1 MFVLFFN
8 RDGLSG
14 IRTPQD
20 ATDSATAKADV
31 EFLQRIAD
39 PLQALNDEILRIEA
53 EFRQQSPECEKEQQR
68 QAEQEELVWI
78 DFFRVHDDLQIVEA
92 NKNILKSALNREG
105 KPLTAANLEWALLM
119 QHDNIVE
126 VDKSEF

>member
-8 RDGLSG
+8 RDGLAG
-14 IRTPQD
+14 VRAPQD
-20 ATDSATAKADV
+20 ATDSATAKADL
-31 EFLQRIAD
+31 EFLQRIAG

-53 EFRQQSPECEKEQQR
+53 EFKWQSPEYEKEQQR
-68 QAEQEELVWI
+68 QGEQEELAWI
-78 DFFRVHDDLQIVEA
+78 DFFRVHDDLRTVEA

-119 QHDNIVE
+119 EHDNVVE
-126 VDKSEF
+126 VDTSEF